1 MRVISGVTVNLL
13 MPNRLPLGS
22 WEGNL
27 ALIKRT
33 CLEFGVFLTGN
44 LGVWVGI
51 IFFKKGGGG
60 GGVWWC

>member
-27 ALIKRT
+27 ALIKRA

-51 IFFKKGGGG
+51 IFF
-60 GGVWWC
+60 